1 MSARRYRGQLLGAA
15 VVALSLGLAA
25 CETSPPAALSTVAV
39 EGNPG
44 LGRQAIKSYG
54 CGSCHTIPGVD
65 GADALVGPPLVHFS
79 KRSFIAGQL
88 PNTPE
93 NLARWVQDPQGV
105 EPGTAMPTLGVT
117 AEEARNIA
125 AYLESLE

>member
-1 MSARRYRGQLLGAA
+1 MSARRYRGLLFGAVA
-15 VVALSLGLAA
+15 VALSVVVAA
-25 CETSPPAALSTVAV
+25 CETSVPAALSTVAV
-39 EGNPG
+39 EGNPE
-44 LGRQAIKSYG
+44 LGRQATKSYG

-65 GADALVGPPLVHFS
+65 GADALVGPPLVNFS

-93 NLARWVQDPQGV
+93 NLARWVRDPQGV
-105 EPGTAMPTLGVT
+105 EPGTAMPSLGVT